1 MPRSGRLYLGDIV
14 AAAEAIESYVEG
26 SSFDEAAA
34 RLSPAFRV
42 RHADIPCS
50 DVVAFRNIAVHASFA
65 VDWRIVWF
73 AVTRNAPA
81 LAERVGDL
89 LEKAADSADV
99 VVDQD

>member
-1 MPRSGRLYLGDIV
+1 MEGLSLDKFVGLDIV
-14 AAAEAIESYVEG
+14 RRAVLQRLTEIG
-26 SSFDEAAA
+26 EAAS
-34 RLSPAFRV
+34 RLSPEFRS
-42 RHADIPCS
+42 RHADVPWS
-50 DVVAFRNIAVHASFA
+50 DIIGFRNIAVHAYFA

-73 AVTRNAPA
+73 AATRNAPA